1 MKKNKHEACAALD
14 LDQLLRGLQSPD
26 ESIRGRAVRS
36 LCPCHAGWTLFEQHI
51 DLVNQLKKDP
61 SPTVRAHALHVFQD
75 AVEMQS
81 NAYPT
86 NPREVRDE
94 MLRTRR
100 ASRFRPDDVAEEAE
114 PKPCKGRRK
123 EK

>member
-1 MKKNKHEACAALD
+1 MKKNKNDACAPLD
-14 LDQLLRGLQSPD
+14 LDQLLLDLRSPD
-26 ESIRGRAVRS
+26 ENIRGRAVRL

-86 NPREVRDE
+86 HPREVRDE
-94 MLRTRR
+94 MLRTHR
-100 ASRFRPDDVAEEAE
+100 ASRFRPDDVSEEAE
-114 PKPCKGRRK
+114 PKRRK
-123 EK
+123 GHCEGK